1 MAKVL
6 LQHAGNKSSKKCQ
19 QDLAKMVKVA
29 IAVRSSGASN
39 IEMISVRELH
49 LRETKENQTKKSD
62 RK

>member
-6 LQHAGNKSSKKCQ
+6 LQHAGNKPSKKCQ

-29 IAVRSSGASN
+29 IAVRSSGTPN

-49 LRETKENQTKKSD
+49 LRETKEIQVKKSG
-62 RK
+62 K